1 MARLALRL
9 AGVAALL
16 HPDGRATVLDR
27 HGALLACRLA
37 LAGPTPRR
45 DLAGL
50 LWPDV
55 PAVRAGANLRQRL
68 LRLRQVAGAAWVQG
82 STALQLS
89 PDVQVLPWQDPALG
103 ELLAG
108 MEADAEPQLAD
119 WLGQIRQQRVADHVA
134 GLVQQADAAEA
145 AGQLEDALTLA
156 GHLLRLE
163 PLAEAAHRRVARLHY
178 LRHDVARARSS
189 LQALRAMLLAEFN
202 ATPSART
209 LELDDTVRQAA
220 ATGTAASTRTAS
232 GAAAPAAAA
241 LWRPPHLAGRA
252 PELAALAG
260 VLPGG
265 PLLLLCGEAGLGKTR
280 LLHAAAAARPAGQTL
295 LAVAGAA
302 DPAIPFATLD
312 RVADGLACLC
322 PAATPIWPAG
332 ADGRTRQ
339 HGLARALAHAGVQ
352 TVLLDD
358 LHWADADSLAVLG
371 ALAATAP
378 TAWVFSL
385 RPSEASPALVAL
397 CDRLA
402 AAGWLQRLTLAPL
415 DTAAIED
422 LLHSLPLP
430 WLAPGAV
437 PALAARLLAQVGG
450 TPGWLLA
457 ALRAVPAGGPQ
468 ADLPRPPDVVQAMAH
483 RLQRL
488 PPAALQLARVLAV
501 AGEPADAS
509 VAAAVL
515 QQPVG
520 ALADVW
526 GHLVSCQL
534 WLEPPGRFASD
545 LVRAVVLAGLPVALR
560 RGLHAAVA
568 TALEAQAPAAP
579 VDPMTVARHWEAAD
593 QGPRSVRW
601 WWRAAEQAARHW
613 RPRDEADALSH
624 AIAHAGANAPGL
636 AFALLLR
643 QARVVV
649 ESDGLAAPLVPL
661 GRALELADSTP
672 QRILVLN
679 RLAEVHFNRLMPD
692 ASRQCAEQALALALS
707 PAPPA
712 TGAAPTAWPV
722 AAAESVVRLHRA
734 LCMAGRAADA
744 EQVWQRHSA
753 WVEPGPW
760 SDAELV
766 SDRGWVL
773 DRLGRAREAW
783 LWHHRGLAL
792 AQAHGRPV
800 DEAVV
805 LGNLAQGLLMAGQ
818 PAAAERALAHAA
830 AAGRRHDG
838 LHQASDYNAM
848 GLASAAAAQGHYAQ
862 ALDLFDQALADTGAQ
877 SPLALGVGRLRRA
890 VLWAEIGQTARALA
904 DLAPVLAT
912 DGLPFWTAA
921 RARRLALA
929 LQPGPDADRLR
940 AMQALLDETGDAAQ
954 LGQHGP
960 AQLACLQLRWRRG
973 PADAVSAWQQAR
985 RLWRQA
991 VVRGHPG
998 LRWAAHW
1005 VAAQAALAA
1014 GRPSAARRHA
1024 GACARRPSDEVP
1036 AELPLGVWWHG
1047 LWRVWQALGDAPQ
1060 ADAARAAGL
1069 QWIAQTQRVH
1079 LPAPFRVS
1087 FAAAV
1092 PAHQALLAGTPGA
1105 A

>member
-27 HGALLACRLA
+27 HAALLAARLA
-37 LAGPTPRR
+37 LAGPATRR
-45 DLAGL
+45 DLAAL

-145 AGQLEDALTLA
+145 AGQLNDALTLA

-202 ATPSART
+202 ATPSAGT

-220 ATGTAASTRTAS
+220 AAGTAASTRTAS

-252 PELAALAG
+252 PELASLAG
-260 VLPGG
+260 VLPGS
-265 PLLLLCGEAGLGKTR
+265 PVLLLCGEAGLGKTR

-295 LAVAGAA
+295 LVAAHAA
-302 DPAIPFATLD
+302 DPSIPFATLD
-312 RVADGLACLC
+312 CLADGVASLC
-322 PAATPIWPAG
+322 PAAAPIWPAG
-332 ADGRTRQ
+332 ADGPARQ
-339 HGLARALAHAGVQ
+339 HALARALAHAGVQ
-352 TVLLDD
+352 AVLLDD
-358 LHWADADSLAVLG
+358 LQWADADSLAVLG

-378 TAWVFSL
+378 TGWVFSL
-385 RPSEASPALVAL
+385 RLSEASPALVAL

-402 AAGWLQRLTLAPL
+402 AAGRLQRLTLAPL
-415 DTAAIED
+415 DTAAIEN
-422 LLHSLPLP
+422 LLRRLPLP

-437 PALAARLLAQVGG
+437 PALAARVLAEVGG
-450 TPGWLLA
+450 VPAWLLA
-457 ALRAVPAGGPQ
+457 TLRAVPAGGPQ
-468 ADLPRPPDVVQAMAH
+468 ADFPFPPDVAQAVAH

-520 ALADVW
+520 ALADAW

-568 TALEAQAPAAP
+568 TVLEAQAPAAP
-579 VDPMTVARHWEAAD
+579 VDPVAVARHWEAAE
-593 QGPRSVRW
+593 QGPRAVRW
-601 WWRAAEQAARHW
+601 WWRAAEQAAHQW

-624 AIAHAGANAPGL
+624 AIAHAGANSPGL

-649 ESDGLAAPLVPL
+649 ESDGLAAPLAPL
-661 GRALELADSTP
+661 SRALELADSTP

-760 SDAELV
+760 SHAELV

-773 DRLGRAREAW
+773 DRLGRAREAL

-818 PAAAERALAHAA
+818 PAAAERALAHAT

-877 SPLALGVGRLRRA
+877 SPLALAVGRLRRA

-912 DGLPFWTAA
+912 DGLPLWTAA
-921 RARRLALA
+921 RARRLAVA

-940 AMQALLDETGDAAQ
+940 AMQALLDESGDAAQ

-960 AQLACLQLRWRRG
+960 AQLACLQLQWRRG
-973 PADAVSAWQQAR
+973 PAEAVASWQQAR

-991 VVRGHPG
+991 VVAGHPG

-1014 GRPSAARRHA
+1014 GRPGAARRHA
-1024 GACARRPSDEVP
+1024 SACARRSPDEVP

-1060 ADAARAAGL
+1060 AEAARAAGL
-1069 QWIAQTQRVH
+1069 QWIAQTQRDH

-1087 FAAAV
+1087 FTAAV